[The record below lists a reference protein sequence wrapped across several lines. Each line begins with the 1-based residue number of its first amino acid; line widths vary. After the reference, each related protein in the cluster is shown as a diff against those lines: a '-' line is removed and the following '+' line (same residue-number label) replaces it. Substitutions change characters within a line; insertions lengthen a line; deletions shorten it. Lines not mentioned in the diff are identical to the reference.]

1 MLTFIPKLSM
11 SSPAVPV
18 SDVIIL
24 PNLSWAGLILLFPLV
39 SLVLC
44 GLCAAMRVKSK
55 LPAVITTASLAGAF
69 VTSVFLYF
77 NYQPPG
83 DVIPLLDWMNLT
95 WGDGRFESFTANFSL
110 YIDSLSL
117 LWIMFVTGLGTL
129 ITIYASEYMEPDL
142 GKGYSRFFAGVSVFL
157 FAMSALVLSD
167 NLLMLYLGWEGV
179 GFASYWLI
187 GYYFERPAAVAAAKK
202 AFIVNRI
209 GDLGLALAIY
219 LIWTTFG
226 TVQYDELSTIF
237 AAGSMNPEFE
247 GWTTSAIPFLLMLAA
262 FGKSAQLP
270 LYVWLPDAMEGP
282 TPVSA
287 LIHAATMVTAGIYL
301 IARTYQ
307 FFLLEPVSLHVIA
320 WVGGLTALLAA
331 TIGMAQHDIKRI
343 MAYSTV
349 SQLGYMFLGL
359 GVLTTYG
366 AAYHVF
372 THAFFKA
379 LLFLTC
385 GAIMH
390 GFAGQLDLRK
400 ISGLRHMKGWRI
412 TAWTMLIGCL
422 ALAGFPLTSGFFSKD
437 AILAEAFV
445 TQGPGFEILG
455 WMAIFTAGLTAY
467 YTFRVW
473 FRVCAGPASFE
484 PGDEKHDDHGGEF
497 HPHAPRF
504 AINMVLVILAVGSLV
519 AAVPYFMSNQA
530 DDRLVGGWV
539 ADMVHDSPARGGL
552 PGFSDTH
559 AVHAVADSHEAAAHV
574 GEAAHPT
581 LFGMDPHAAMYW
593 ISGTVGIVGLL
604 LAAWLHLWRRSAAD
618 AIKAWLYSQF
628 WIAWLPRAME
638 RKWYVDEFY
647 HVVIRAPL
655 WILGHICY
663 AFDRFIIDGLCVDGI
678 ARIPR
683 GVARWLQPL
692 QAGAVQSLAVVMAGG
707 AAIILLLMALFMQ
720 FGWFGGQ
727 V

>member
-1 MLTFIPKLSM
+1 
-11 SSPAVPV
+11 
-18 SDVIIL
+18 
-24 PNLSWAGLILLFPLV
+24 
-39 SLVLC
+39 
-44 GLCAAMRVKSK
+44 
-55 LPAVITTASLAGAF
+55 
-69 VTSVFLYF
+69 
-77 NYQPPG
+77 
-83 DVIPLLDWMNLT
+83 
-95 WGDGRFESFTANFSL
+95 
-110 YIDSLSL
+110 
-117 LWIMFVTGLGTL
+117 
-129 ITIYASEYMEPDL
+129 
-142 GKGYSRFFAGVSVFL
+142 
-157 FAMSALVLSD
+157 
-167 NLLMLYLGWEGV
+167 
-179 GFASYWLI
+179 
-187 GYYFERPAAVAAAKK
+187 
-202 AFIVNRI
+202 
-209 GDLGLALAIY
+209 
-219 LIWTTFG
+219 
-226 TVQYDELSTIF
+226 
-237 AAGSMNPEFE
+237 
-247 GWTTSAIPFLLMLAA
+247 
-262 FGKSAQLP
+262 
-270 LYVWLPDAMEGP
+270 
-282 TPVSA
+282 
-287 LIHAATMVTAGIYL
+287 
-301 IARTYQ
+301 
-307 FFLLEPVSLHVIA
+307 
-320 WVGGLTALLAA
+320 
-331 TIGMAQHDIKRI
+331 
-343 MAYSTV
+343 
-349 SQLGYMFLGL
+349 
-359 GVLTTYG
+359 
-366 AAYHVF
+366 
-372 THAFFKA
+372 
-379 LLFLTC
+379 
-385 GAIMH
+385 
-390 GFAGQLDLRK
+390 LDLRK

-574 GEAAHPT
+574 GEAPHPT